1 MQIIDILIVAGYF
14 VVILFIG
21 IVISLRR
28 WAKNKGQNRHAD
40 DAEFFLAGRSMHW
53 VPVGLSIMVT
63 AFSGINYTAFS
74 GEVFSNGL
82 YVALSLPV
90 FLFVAFP
97 VIRIIMPL
105 YHHMG
110 ISSAYEYLEKRFDRR
125 VRALA
130 SGLFILWRTFWMAT
144 ALYVPSKVLA
154 TLSGLNLY
162 FLILITGAV
171 VTFYSAGGGIKAV
184 MWTDVAQFVFLIGG
198 LFGVLILAG
207 IQNPEGFL
215 SILSLSAKDGLLK
228 PFYPFDPALF
238 SLDPRIR
245 ITIWSSWIGTF
256 VAFMARYGADQMV
269 VQRYFTAKSLK
280 TARTGFHLSYMAAI
294 TALLSLALLGFAMH
308 AHAVQTGIMGRLGDS
323 PMPYLTH
330 FFRSLP
336 PGAVG
341 LLVAGLMAATMSSMD
356 SCINS
361 CCAAVVIDF
370 YRPWQRLS
378 RPNAISPDTVFPQ
391 AASSV
396 PHAKPGFLSGPVL
409 NTGLTLFFGSIAT
422 LTAMSVGQLGTIF
435 EIANKIINGLG
446 SPLLAIFILAMFSR
460 TITSS
465 AVLMGGILGTA
476 WSIWVS
482 FFVTTLALHYYA
494 VVNLIGVLTL
504 CFAGRLLTGGKPSS
518 SQLEWTWKSIKRNL
532 MK

>member
-1 MQIIDILIVAGYF
+1 MQTLDILIVAGYF
-14 VVILFIG
+14 VVILLIG
-21 IVISLRR
+21 IIISFRR
-28 WAKNKGQNRHAD
+28 QAKNKGPNQSAD
-40 DAEFFLAGRSMHW
+40 DTEFFLAGRSMHW

-90 FLFVAFP
+90 FVFVAFP

-105 YHHMG
+105 YQHLG
-110 ISSAYEYLEKRFDRR
+110 VSSAYEYLEKRFDRR
-125 VRALA
+125 VRSLA

-144 ALYVPSKVLA
+144 ALYVPSKVLS
-154 TLSGLNLY
+154 TLTGFNLY
-162 FLILITGAV
+162 LLIFITGAV

-198 LFGVLILAG
+198 LLGILILAG
-207 IQNPEGFL
+207 IQNPEGFFG
-215 SILSLSAKDGLLK
+215 ILSLSAKDGLLK

-238 SLDPRIR
+238 SFDPRIR

-294 TALLSLALLGFAMH
+294 CALLSLALLGFAMH
-308 AHAVQTGIMGRLGDS
+308 AHAVQSGIMGRFGNS

-361 CCAAVVIDF
+361 CCAAFVIDF
-370 YRPWQRLS
+370 YRPWQRLT
-378 RPNAISPDTVFPQ
+378 RPDAEPSGVI
-391 AASSV
+391 A
-396 PHAKPGFLSGPVL
+396 GFLSGPGL
-409 NTGLTLFFGSIAT
+409 NTSLTIFFGSIAT

-460 TITSS
+460 TATSS
-465 AVLMGGILGTA
+465 AVLIGGILGTA

-494 VVNLIGVLTL
+494 VANLIGVLFL
-504 CFAGRLLTGGKPSS
+504 CFAARLLTGGKPSS
-518 SQLEWTWKSIKRNL
+518 GQLEWTWKAIRRNIR
-532 MK
+532 K